1 MAWRRALGQIP
12 ALERGMIDA
21 SMGWYA
27 ADTPGAPA
35 WESPNYPMKNKTT
48 LAALATLLALAS
60 MAEAS
65 VIFHNTGTTSGWN
78 SINQEHNGTV
88 QQVTNVV
95 YKGSTAIKCTQVYDS
110 SYSGRYHS
118 EVVKNNVYSRGQ
130 TGFYGFAFRLQA
142 DWSFQNQSYNIAQF
156 IADFSDYG
164 CDDYIPTTMVWIR
177 GNQLY
182 SRVKA
187 GPVCSATTTQFSNL
201 ATVSAGVWHKIVIQ
215 ANWQSNTTGYF
226 KLWYDGTKVFERFN
240 IATTL
245 ADGRGIQMRTG
256 IYANGWHDDG
266 YMAGTQGTRS
276 IWYDQ
281 IGAGTT
287 FADADPDQW

>member
-1 MAWRRALGQIP
+1 
-12 ALERGMIDA
+12 
-21 SMGWYA
+21 
-27 ADTPGAPA
+27 
-35 WESPNYPMKNKTT
+35 MKNITPF
-48 LAALATLLALAS
+48 AALAAALFALVPLT
-60 MAEAS
+60 EAS
-65 VIFHNTGTTSGWN
+65 VIFHNTGTTSGWD

-88 QQVTNVV
+88 IQVTNVV

-110 SYSGRYHS
+110 SYTGRYHS

-142 DWSFQNQSYNIAQF
+142 DWSFQNQSYNLAQF

-177 GNQLY
+177 GNQLN
-182 SRVKA
+182 SRVKT
-187 GPVCSATTTQFSNL
+187 GPVCSATTTQFTNL

-215 ANWQSNTTGYF
+215 ANWQSGSTGYF

-240 IATTL
+240 IPTTL
-245 ADGRGIQMRTG
+245 ADGRGIQMRAG
-256 IYANGWHDDG
+256 LYANGWHDDG
-266 YMAGTQGTRS
+266 YMAGSQGTRQV
-276 IWYDQ
+276 WYDQ